1 MAYRNLLSKKS
12 KFIEILKTSDSNKL
26 ESSDIIK
33 DLGISSA
40 TYYRWRKDKK
50 ILNLVEKE
58 NKQNID
64 SLLPDILDALLKKAL
79 QGDINAI
86 KLFLQRYDI
95 RDYRDVSKIL
105 TRDRIIE
112 MIHNAKK
119 EIEQN
124 EKKIEQ
130 NKI

>member
-124 EKKIEQ
+124 EKKIE
-130 NKI
+130 